1 MPFENESPGV
11 AVLDN
16 KVYVSGGH
24 NAGGV
29 DLAMLSGD
37 EDVIREVYGD
47 EVSSVQKRVDCYD
60 PASNTWSKAADL
72 NIARMEHALVSLH
85 GKLYAIGGRYYG
97 DIDTVE
103 VYDPDRDKWTVS
115 PNKLEGSVCVNGACS
130 VKKHIL
136 KET

>member
-16 KVYVSGGH
+16 KVYVTGGY
-24 NAGGV
+24 NVGYEDAAG
-29 DLAMLSGD
+29 LSGD
-37 EDVIREVYGD
+37 EEICGE
-47 EVSSVQKRVDCYD
+47 EVSSVQRRVDCYD
-60 PASNTWSKAADL
+60 PATNTWSKAADM
-72 NIARMEHALVSLH
+72 NIARMEHALISVH
-85 GKLYAIGGRYYG
+85 GKLYAIGGRYHG

-103 VYDPDRDKWTVS
+103 VYDQDTDKWTVL
-115 PNKLEGSVCVNGACS
+115 PNKLEGSICLNGACS